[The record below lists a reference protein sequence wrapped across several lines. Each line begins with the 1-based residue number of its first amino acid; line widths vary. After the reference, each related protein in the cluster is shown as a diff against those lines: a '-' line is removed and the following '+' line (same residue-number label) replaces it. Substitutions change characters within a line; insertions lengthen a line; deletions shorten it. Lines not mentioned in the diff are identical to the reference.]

1 MTRPRQETAVTAPL
15 LETKLY
21 VPRSTRALVPR
32 PRLRDSLVRGTTSK
46 LMLVSAPAG
55 FGKSTLLAQ
64 WLTEWLAGEPAPA
77 GTTRSAAWL
86 SLDRDDDA
94 PQTFWTYL
102 VAALR
107 RAVPGS
113 APNALELLQASPP
126 SPVHTV
132 VTTLLNDLGTLDSDV
147 VLVLDDYHVID
158 SREVHEEM
166 AFLLDHL
173 PPRLHLVFVSRAD
186 PALPLARMRARG
198 ELVEI
203 RAAELRFTADE
214 ALTYLN
220 GVMGLQLTDGDVAT
234 LEGRTEGWIAALQL
248 AALSMQGRDD
258 LAAFIVGFAGD
269 DRYIVDYLV
278 EEVLGR
284 QPAKVRDFL
293 LQTSVLRRLS
303 GPLCDAVTGRSGG
316 KAALEALER
325 GNLFLVPLDDRRQWY
340 RYHHLFA
347 DVLRA
352 HLLADHGDEVLELHR
367 RASAWFERN
376 AELSEAI
383 RHAVA
388 GDDHE
393 RAADLMELAFRHML
407 RDRREA
413 EVRSWVEMLPAEVVR
428 HRPVL
433 GMGFVAALASGSEFD
448 TVEERLRDIE
458 RFTLTSAAAGADP
471 VQPDMV
477 VVDEAGYQRLPGN
490 IALYRAAL
498 DLARGDVDGTVSHAR
513 QAILLSAPDDDLTRA
528 SAAGLSGL
536 ASWSTGDLESAYRG
550 YAECVEGLQRVGWL
564 SDVLGC
570 CVALADLR
578 RAQGRL
584 GDAMRTCEWALEL
597 ARPEPGSP
605 PLRGTSDMHVAIS
618 EVLRERDDL
627 AAAME
632 HLTRSQQF
640 GEHNGLPQNAYRWRV
655 ATARLREADGDL
667 DGALELLDEA
677 DRVYVGDYFPNVRP
691 VPAVRARLHIV
702 RGELNAAVAWAR
714 ERQLSPDD
722 DLTYLREY
730 EHVSL
735 ARLLLARHAADRAG
749 SSLDA
754 AGHLLDRLLAAAD
767 EGDRVHSVIEIL
779 VLQARAHQARG
790 DVAAA
795 LASLQRAVTLAEPEG
810 FVRLFADEGPPMA
823 SLLRQLTKHGTAAG
837 YVRRLS
843 AASLRGTA
851 PRPPVG
857 QDLVEPLSDRELD
870 VLRLLASDLD
880 GPDIARE
887 LVVSLNTVR
896 THTKNIYAKLGVNS
910 RRAAVRRAEELDLLR
925 PRRSA
930 KP

>member
-1 MTRPRQETAVTAPL
+1 LGARKGAVEPPPL
-15 LETKLY
+15 LDTKFY
-21 VPRSTRALVPR
+21 PPRSPRALVPR
-32 PRLRDSLVRGTTSK
+32 PRLRDSLVRGTVSK

-64 WLTEWLAGEPAPA
+64 WLTEWLAAEPAPA
-77 GTTRSAAWL
+77 APQRSAAWL
-86 SLDRDDDA
+86 SLDRDDDS
-94 PQTFWTYL
+94 PHSFWTYL
-102 VAALR
+102 VAALC
-107 RAVPGS
+107 RAVPGA
-113 APNALELLQASPP
+113 APTAIELLQASPP
-126 SPVHTV
+126 APVHTV
-132 VTTLLNDLGTLDSDV
+132 VTTLLNDLGALESDV

-186 PALPLARMRARG
+186 PALPLARLRARG

-214 ALTYLN
+214 ALAYLN
-220 GVMGLQLTDGDVAT
+220 GVMGLQLTAGDVAT

-258 LAAFIVGFAGD
+258 LGAFIVGFAGD

-284 QPAKVRDFL
+284 QPEEVRDFL

-303 GPLCDAVTGRSGG
+303 GPLCDAVMGRPGG
-316 KAALEALER
+316 KSALEALER

-352 HLLADHGDEVLELHR
+352 HLLADHGDEVPELHR

-376 AELSEAI
+376 AEPSEAV

-388 GDDHE
+388 GNDHD

-413 EVRSWVEMLPAEVVR
+413 EVRSWLGLLPAEVVR
-428 HRPVL
+428 RRPVL
-433 GMGFVAALASGSEFD
+433 GMGLVAALASGSEFD
-448 TVEERLRDIE
+448 TLEERLRDIE
-458 RFTLTSAAAGADP
+458 RCTRPRSAADADAEP
-471 VQPDMV
+471 TPPDMV
-477 VVDEAGYQRLPGN
+477 VVDEAGYLRLPGN

-498 DLARGDVDGTVSHAR
+498 DLARGDVDGTVGHAR

-528 SAAGLSGL
+528 SAAALSGL

-550 YAECVEGLQRVGWL
+550 YAEGIDGLQRVGWL
-564 SDVLGC
+564 SDIHGC

-584 GDAMRTCEWALEL
+584 SDALLTCEWALEL
-597 ARPEPGSP
+597 TRPEPGSS
-605 PLRGTSDMHVAIS
+605 PLRGTADMHVAIS

-627 AAAME
+627 AGAME
-632 HLTRSQQF
+632 QLTRSQQL
-640 GEHNGLPQNAYRWRV
+640 GEHNGLPQNPYRWRV
-655 ATARLREADGDL
+655 ALARLREADGDL
-667 DGALELLDEA
+667 DGALALLDEA
-677 DRVYVGDYFPNVRP
+677 DRVYVGDFFPNVRP

-702 RGELNAAVAWAR
+702 RGELTAAVAWTR
-714 ERQLSPDD
+714 EQRLAPDD

-730 EHVSL
+730 EHITL
-735 ARLLLARHAADRAG
+735 ARLLLARHNTERTGPHLDQADQ
-749 SSLDA
+749 
-754 AGHLLDRLLAAAD
+754 LLARLLAAAD
-767 EGDRVHSVIEIL
+767 EGDRVHAVIEII
-779 VLQARAHQARG
+779 VLQARGYQARG

-795 LASLQRAVTLAEPEG
+795 LTALQRAVTLAEPEG

-823 SLLRQLTKHGTAAG
+823 GLLRGLGKQGGNAG
-837 YVRRLS
+837 YVRRLT
-843 AASLRGTA
+843 AASLRGTTPQPTA
-851 PRPPVG
+851 RQG
-857 QDLVEPLSDRELD
+857 LVEPLSERELD
-870 VLRLLASDLD
+870 VLRLLGTDLD

-887 LVVSLNTVR
+887 LSVSLNTMR
-896 THTKNIYAKLGVNS
+896 THTKNIYAKLGVTS
-910 RRAAVRRAEELDLLR
+910 RRAAVSQALALDLLPG
-925 PRRSA
+925 PRHR
-930 KP
+930 